1 MNMNNK
7 RKIPVSGWVM
17 TTLFIMMMIVALAL
31 LSSCTTTKYVP
42 VIEHRT
48 DTLIK
53 TQTQRDSIWLH
64 DSIRI
69 SENGDTIRIEKWHT
83 KYVEKEVHDTTYIA
97 KTDSIPQPYPVTEY
111 VEKPLSTWQR
121 LLIWVGILSIMGL
134 ILFIAYKLK
143 KFLP

>member
-1 MNMNNK
+1 MNNK
-7 RKIPVSGWVM
+7 RKVPVSGWVM
-17 TTLFIMMMIVALAL
+17 TILFIVMMIVALAL

-53 TQTQRDSIWLH
+53 TQTQRDSVWLH
-64 DSIRI
+64 DSIQVT
-69 SENGDTIRIEKWHT
+69 EKGDTIKIEKWHT
-83 KYVEKEVHDTTYIA
+83 KYVGKEVHDTTYIA

-121 LLIWVGILSIMGL
+121 LLIWVVILSIMGL